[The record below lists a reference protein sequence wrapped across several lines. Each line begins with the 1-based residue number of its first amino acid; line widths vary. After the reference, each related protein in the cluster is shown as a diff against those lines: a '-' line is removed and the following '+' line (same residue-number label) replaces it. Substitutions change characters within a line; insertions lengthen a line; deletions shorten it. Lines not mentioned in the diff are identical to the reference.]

1 LSRRL
6 SERWIR
12 CQKRAQ
18 RPESGGAPLRAS
30 DGAAVPALV
39 AFVLLL
45 ASSSVLAQ
53 EPVELTTQENPTTF
67 KMEVQRNLVIVRA
80 VVRDQKGNAVGSLRQ
95 EDFRLFDNGKPQTIT
110 HFSVET
116 SAPKPAT
123 ESKAQQAHDDGK
135 EGEGEAAAQVA
146 PLRYVGLYFDDVHA
160 GFEDLVRSRDAAEGY
175 LKSSVQKGD
184 RIGIFTASGQGQADF
199 TDDLDAIHK
208 ALFLLRPRPVV
219 VHESDPCPDV
229 PTYQAYAIVD
239 RNDNPAL
246 QEVILSLLNCKY
258 HGDTRFLQMATSEAP
273 GIAYRN
279 LNFAETETEASLRGL
294 EQLVRRIAVLPGQR
308 NLILVSPGFF
318 TENQK
323 IQISQLIDRALREKV
338 VINALDSR
346 GLYAQMPLGD
356 ATKHAYVVANRP
368 DLVTHKVYIQLDSY
382 QRDADVLAEIA
393 AGTGGF
399 FFQNSNDY
407 DEGFRKVGALPEVY
421 YVLTFSPANLKID
434 GRYHSLKVSLAH
446 PEHLTLQARRGYFA
460 PARAKDPAEREKQ
473 DIQEAVYSPD
483 ELSEIP
489 VEVHTQFFKMNEQQA
504 KLSVLTHVDL
514 HLMQFRKEEGR
525 NLNKLKLVTVL
536 FDRDGKY
543 ITGQEKIVDFHLR
556 DVSLQ
561 KLASSGITTKTSFDV
576 QPGAYLVRQVVRDA
590 EGGQISELNRA
601 VEIPY

>member
-1 LSRRL
+1 MT
-6 SERWIR
+6 
-12 CQKRAQ
+12 
-18 RPESGGAPLRAS
+18 
-30 DGAAVPALV
+30 
-39 AFVLLL
+39 
-45 ASSSVLAQ
+45 AQ
-53 EPVELTTQENPTTF
+53 EPAELTTQENPPTF
-67 KMEVQRNLVIVRA
+67 KMEVQRNVVIVRV
-80 VVRDQKGNAVGSLRQ
+80 VVRDQRGNTVGTLRQ
-95 EDFRLFDNGKPQTIT
+95 DDFRLFDNGKPRPIS
-110 HFSVET
+110 HFTVET
-116 SAPKPAT
+116 SAAKPAP
-123 ESKAQQAHDDGK
+123 ESKAQRSLGSSNGDGD
-135 EGEGEAAAQVA
+135 EAETTPQVT
-146 PLRYVGLYFDDVHA
+146 PLRYLGLYFDDVHA

-175 LKSSVQKGD
+175 LKSSAHQSD
-184 RIGIFTASGQGQADF
+184 RMGIFTASGQGQVDF

-219 VHESDPCPDV
+219 VQESDPCPDV

-239 RNDNPAL
+239 RNDGPAL

-258 HGDTRFLQMATSEAP
+258 HGDTRFLQMAIQEAP
-273 GIAYRN
+273 GYAYHN
-279 LNFAETETEASLRGL
+279 LNLAETETEASLRGL

-323 IQISQLIDRALREKV
+323 IQISQLVDRALREKV

-356 ATKHAYVVANRP
+356 ATKRAYVLANRP

-382 QRDADVLAEIA
+382 QRDADVLAELA

-407 DEGFRKVGALPEVY
+407 DDGFRRVGALPDVY
-421 YVLTFSPANLKID
+421 YVLTFSPTNLKLD
-434 GRYHSLKVSLAH
+434 GRYHSLKVSLVR
-446 PEHLTLQARRGYFA
+446 PERLSVQARRGYFA
-460 PARAKDPAEREKQ
+460 PTRAKDPLEREKQ

-489 VEVHTQFFKMNEQQA
+489 VEVHTQFFKVNDQDA

-525 NLNKLKLVTVL
+525 NLNKLRLVTVL

-543 ITGQEKIVDFHLR
+543 ITGKEKIVDFHLR

-561 KLASSGITTKTSFDV
+561 KLASSGITSKTIFDV
-576 QPGAYLVRQVVRDA
+576 QPGAYLVRQVVREA
-590 EGGQISELNRA
+590 EGGQISQLNRA
-601 VEIPY
+601 VDIPY

>member
-1 LSRRL
+1 M
-6 SERWIR
+6 
-12 CQKRAQ
+12 
-18 RPESGGAPLRAS
+18 
-30 DGAAVPALV
+30 V
-39 AFVLLL
+39 
-45 ASSSVLAQ
+45 AQ
-53 EPVELTTQENPTTF
+53 EPAELTTQEPPTF
-67 KMEVQRNLVIVRA
+67 KMEVQRNLVIVRV
-80 VVRDQKGNAVGSLRQ
+80 VVRDQRGNTVSTLRQ
-95 EDFRLFDNGKPQTIT
+95 EDFRLFDNGKAQPIS

-116 SAPKPAT
+116 SAAKPAP
-123 ESKAQQAHDDGK
+123 ESKAQRSPGSINGDGD
-135 EGEGEAAAQVA
+135 EAEMTPQVT
-146 PLRYVGLYFDDVHA
+146 PLRYLGLYFDDVHA

-175 LKSSVQKGD
+175 LKSSAHQSD
-184 RIGIFTASGQGQADF
+184 RMGIFTASGQGQVDF
-199 TDDLDAIHK
+199 TDDLDGIHK

-219 VHESDPCPDV
+219 LQENDPCPDV

-239 RNDNPAL
+239 RNDGQAL

-258 HGDTRFLQMATSEAP
+258 HGDTRFLQMAIQEAP
-273 GIAYRN
+273 GYAYHN
-279 LNFAETETEASLRGL
+279 LNLAETETEASLRGL

-323 IQISQLIDRALREKV
+323 IQISQLVDRALREKV

-356 ATKHAYVVANRP
+356 ATKRAYVLANRP

-382 QRDADVLAEIA
+382 QRDADVLAELA

-407 DEGFRKVGALPEVY
+407 DDGFRRVGALPDVY
-421 YVLTFSPANLKID
+421 YVLTFSPTNLKLD
-434 GRYHSLKVSLAH
+434 GRYHSLKVSLVR
-446 PEHLTLQARRGYFA
+446 PERLSVQARRGYFA
-460 PARAKDPAEREKQ
+460 PTRAKDPLEREKQ

-489 VEVHTQFFKMNEQQA
+489 VEVHTQFFKLNEQDA

-514 HLMQFRKEEGR
+514 RLLQFRKADGR
-525 NLNKLKLVTVL
+525 NLNKLRLVTVL

-543 ITGQEKIVDFHLR
+543 ITGKEKIVEFHLR

-561 KLASSGITTKTSFDV
+561 KLASSGITSKTIFDV
-576 QPGAYLVRQVVRDA
+576 QPGAYLVRQVVREA

-601 VEIPY
+601 VDIPY

>member
-1 LSRRL
+1 MRV
-6 SERWIR
+6 
-12 CQKRAQ
+12 Q
-18 RPESGGAPLRAS
+18 RPESGGARAR
-30 DGAAVPALV
+30 GGLAVVPALV
-39 AFVLLL
+39 SFALLFTN
-45 ASSSVLAQ
+45 SSTIAQ
-53 EPVELTTQENPTTF
+53 EPVELTTQESPPTF
-67 KMEVQRNLVIVRA
+67 KMEVQRNLVIVRV
-80 VVRDQKGNAVGSLRQ
+80 VVRDQKGNAVGTLSQ
-95 EDFRLFDNGKPQTIT
+95 EEFRLFDNGKPQTIS
-110 HFSVET
+110 HFSVE
-116 SAPKPAT
+116 SSVPKPAT
-123 ESKAQQAHDDGK
+123 ESKATESKAQQAPGEGK
-135 EGEGEAAAQVA
+135 EGEAEAQVT

-160 GFEDLVRSRDAAEGY
+160 SYEDLVRSRDAADGY
-175 LKSSVQKGD
+175 LKSSAHQGD

-219 VHESDPCPDV
+219 VQEGDPCPDV

-239 RNDNPAL
+239 KNDGPAL
-246 QEVILSLLNCKY
+246 QEVILSLLNCRY
-258 HGDTRFLQMATSEAP
+258 HGDTRFLQAATQEAP
-273 GIAYRN
+273 GIAFRN

-338 VINALDSR
+338 VINSLDSR

-356 ATKHAYVVANRP
+356 ATKRAYVVANRP

-407 DEGFRKVGALPEVY
+407 NEGFRKVGALPDVY
-421 YVLTFSPANLKID
+421 YVLTFSPANLKLD
-434 GRYHSLKVSLAH
+434 GRYHSLKVSLVH
-446 PEHLTLQARRGYFA
+446 PERLSVQARRGYFA
-460 PARAKDPAEREKQ
+460 PTRAKDPVEREKQ

-489 VEVHTQFFKMNEQQA
+489 VEVHTQFFKVNEQEA
-504 KLSVLTHVDL
+504 TLSVLTHVDL

-525 NLNKLKLVTVL
+525 NLNKLRLVTVL

-543 ITGQEKIVDFHLR
+543 ITGKEKIVDFHLR

-561 KLASSGITTKTSFDV
+561 KLTSSGITTKTSFDV
-576 QPGAYLVRQVVRDA
+576 QPGAYLVRQVVREA

>member
-1 LSRRL
+1 MPP
-6 SERWIR
+6 
-12 CQKRAQ
+12 RA
-18 RPESGGAPLRAS
+18 GGRIA
-30 DGAAVPALV
+30 
-39 AFVLLL
+39 AFVL
-45 ASSSVLAQ
+45 ASALFVANSSAVAQ
-53 EPVELTTQENPTTF
+53 EPVELSTQETPPTF
-67 KMEVQRNLVIVRA
+67 KMEVQRNLVIVRV
-80 VVRDQKGNAVGSLRQ
+80 VVRDQKGNAVGALTQ
-95 EDFRLFDNGKPQTIT
+95 EDFRLFDNGKPQSIS

-123 ESKAQQAHDDGK
+123 EPKARQAPDDGK
-135 EGEGEAAAQVA
+135 EGEEEGTAAQVT

-160 GFEDLVRSRDAAEGY
+160 SFEDLVRSRDAADGY
-175 LKSSVQKGD
+175 LKSSVHQGD
-184 RIGIFTASGQGQADF
+184 RVGIFTASGQGQADF

-208 ALFLLRPRPVV
+208 ALSLLRPRPVV
-219 VHESDPCPDV
+219 MQESDPCPDV

-239 RNDNPAL
+239 KNDSQAL

-258 HGDTRFLQMATSEAP
+258 RGDSRFLQMAQSEAP
-273 GIAYRN
+273 GIAFRN

-323 IQISQLIDRALREKV
+323 VQISQLIDRALREKV
-338 VINALDSR
+338 VINALDAR
-346 GLYAQMPLGD
+346 GLYTQMPLGD
-356 ATKHAYVVANRP
+356 ATKRAYVLANRP

-407 DEGFRKVGALPEVY
+407 DEGFRKVGALPDVY
-421 YVLTFSPANLKID
+421 YVLSFSPASLKLD
-434 GRYHSLKVSLAH
+434 GRYHSLKVSLVH
-446 PEHLTLQARRGYFA
+446 PERLSVQARRGYFA
-460 PARAKDPAEREKQ
+460 PTRAKDPAEREKQ

-489 VEVHTQFFKMNEQQA
+489 VEVHTQFFKVSEQQA
-504 KLSVLTHVDL
+504 QLSVLTHVDL

-525 NLNKLKLVTVL
+525 NLNKLRLVTVL

-543 ITGQEKIVDFHLR
+543 ITGKEKIVDFHLR

-561 KLASSGITTKTSFDV
+561 KLSGSGITSKMTFDV
-576 QPGAYLVRQVVRDA
+576 QPGAYLVRQVVREA

>member
-1 LSRRL
+1 MSL
-6 SERWIR
+6 
-12 CQKRAQ
+12 RARVRYQ
-18 RPESGGAPLRAS
+18 ETGRRPENGRARPQ
-30 DGAAVPALV
+30 GYRLARLPALV
-39 AFVLLL
+39 FLTLLF
-45 ASSSVLAQ
+45 ANSTVAQ
-53 EPVELTTQENPTTF
+53 EAVELTTQENPPTF
-67 KMEVQRNLVIVRA
+67 KMEVQRNLVIVRV
-80 VVRDQKGNAVGSLRQ
+80 VVRDQKGNAVGTLGRD
-95 EDFRLFDNGKPQTIT
+95 DFRLFDNGKPQAIA
-110 HFSVET
+110 HFSVES
-116 SAPKPAT
+116 SAPKPGKPGT
-123 ESKAQQAHDDGK
+123 ESKPRQAPGDGE
-135 EGEGEAAAQVA
+135 EGETAAPVT

-160 GFEDLVRSRDAAEGY
+160 GYEDLVRSRDAAEGY
-175 LKSSVQKGD
+175 LKSSARQGD
-184 RIGIFTASGQGQADF
+184 RVGIFTASGQGQTDF
-199 TDDLDAIHK
+199 TDDQDAIHK

-219 VHESDPCPDV
+219 VQESDPCPDV

-239 RNDNPAL
+239 RNDSQAL

-258 HGDTRFLQMATSEAP
+258 NGDTRFLQTATSEAP

-323 IQISQLIDRALREKV
+323 IRISQLIDRALREKV
-338 VINALDSR
+338 VINTLDSR

-356 ATKHAYVVANRP
+356 ASKRATVVANRP

-382 QRDADVLAEIA
+382 QRDADVLAEVA

-399 FFQNSNDY
+399 FFQNSNDFN
-407 DEGFRKVGALPEVY
+407 EGFRKVGALPDVY
-421 YVLTFSPANLKID
+421 YVLTFSPAVLKLD
-434 GRYHSLKVSLAH
+434 GHYHSLKVSLVH
-446 PEHLTLQARRGYFA
+446 PERLSVQARRGYFA
-460 PARAKDPAEREKQ
+460 PTPAKDPVEREKQ
-473 DIQEAVYSPD
+473 DIQEAIYSPD

-489 VEVHTQFFKMNEQQA
+489 VEVHTQFFKVNEQEA

-525 NLNKLKLVTVL
+525 NLNKLRLVTVL

-543 ITGQEKIVDFHLR
+543 ITGKDKTVDFHLR

-561 KLASSGITTKTSFDV
+561 KLASSGITSKTSFDV
-576 QPGAYLVRQVVRDA
+576 IPGAYLVRQVVREA